1 MRRGGF
7 VIKKRLS
14 IREAFRR
21 ARAAVRRQ
29 PVKFSVYL
37 TLRLFV
43 IGMMIAQL
51 VEGNLYNAVECVFT
65 LILFMLPSFVER
77 RIKVD
82 LPDTLEVIVVLLIFA
97 SVILGEIQEYFVN
110 VRGWD
115 TMLHTINGFLA
126 GAIGIALIDILNRT
140 ERFRFKMSPAFVA
153 LTAFCFSMTVGVV
166 WEFYEYGMDTLFR
179 RDMQKDTLVTAISS
193 VALHPDGRNI
203 PVVVTDIT
211 KSVIYGTVGGV
222 ETEITLNG
230 YLDIGIHDT
239 MKDLLVNFI
248 GAIIMSL
255 LGYVH
260 IKRRGEGPS
269 SHVLKNLMPT
279 IESNRSEPPDGP
291 P

>member
-1 MRRGGF
+1 
-7 VIKKRLS
+7 
-14 IREAFRR
+14 
-21 ARAAVRRQ
+21 
-29 PVKFSVYL
+29 
-37 TLRLFV
+37 
-43 IGMMIAQL
+43 
-51 VEGNLYNAVECVFT
+51 
-65 LILFMLPSFVER
+65 
-77 RIKVD
+77 
-82 LPDTLEVIVVLLIFA
+82 
-97 SVILGEIQEYFVN
+97 
-110 VRGWD
+110 
-115 TMLHTINGFLA
+115 
-126 GAIGIALIDILNRT
+126 
-140 ERFRFKMSPAFVA
+140 
-153 LTAFCFSMTVGVV
+153 MTVGVV
-166 WEFYEYGMDTLFR
+166 WEFYEYGMDTLFPPR
-179 RDMQKDTLVTAISS
+179 YAEGHARHRHQQRGAAS
-193 VALHPDGRNI
+193 DGRNI